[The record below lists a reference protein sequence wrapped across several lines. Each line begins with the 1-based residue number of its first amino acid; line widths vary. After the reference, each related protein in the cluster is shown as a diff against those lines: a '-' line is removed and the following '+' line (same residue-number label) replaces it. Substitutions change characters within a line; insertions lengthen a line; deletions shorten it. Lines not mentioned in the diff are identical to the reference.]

1 MTVPLEAVLD
11 GRPGEILNEEG
22 VVRASFT
29 DLGFRLEV
37 QIGSVTHVL
46 TQTETLYRLEPK
58 ESVAKVRVK
67 TKRVVLE
74 LAKFKRGQAWKS
86 LST

>member
-1 MTVPLEAVLD
+1 M
-11 GRPGEILNEEG
+11 
-22 VVRASFT
+22 
-29 DLGFRLEV
+29 
-37 QIGSVTHVL
+37 THVL